1 MIKRALRY
9 IAYKFYFLGK
19 VEYSK
24 RIQEIQRKDFDR
36 IAIIHP
42 ETSIP
47 NNASII
53 NLQGKRELIR
63 IGKQTNIQGELLVM
77 EQSGEIQIGDFC
89 YIGSGSRIWAGE
101 KVVIGNRVL
110 ISHNVNIQDNNAH
123 PLDAAERHNDFLHI
137 FCKGPIQPNDYRAA
151 AITIG
156 DDVWIGFN
164 VTILKGVTIGDGAII
179 GACSLITKDVPPYA
193 VVVSNTGQEIIKY
206 LK

>member
-24 RIQEIQRKDFDR
+24 RIQQIQRKDYDR
-36 IAIIHP
+36 IAVIHP

-53 NLQGKRELIR
+53 NLQGKKELIR

-89 YIGSGSRIWAGE
+89 YIGAGSRVWAGE

-110 ISHNVNIQDNNAH
+110 ISHNVNIHDNNAH
-123 PLDAAERHNDFLHI
+123 PLDAADRHNDFLYI
-137 FCKGPIQPNDYRAA
+137 FCNGPIQPNDYRAA

-164 VTILKGVTIGDGAII
+164 VTILKGVTIGNGAII
-179 GACSLITKDVPPYA
+179 GACTLVTKDVPPYA
-193 VVVSNTGQEIIKY
+193 VVVSNSSQEVIKF

>member
-24 RIQEIQRKDFDR
+24 RIQQIQRKDYDR
-36 IAIIHP
+36 IAVIHP

-53 NLQGKRELIR
+53 NLQGKKELIR

-89 YIGSGSRIWAGE
+89 YIGAGSRIWAGE

-110 ISHNVNIQDNNAH
+110 ISHNVNIHDNNAH
-123 PLDAAERHNDFLHI
+123 PLDAADRHKDFLHI
-137 FCKGPIQPNDYRAA
+137 FCNGPIQPNDYRAA

-164 VTILKGVTIGDGAII
+164 VTILKGVTIGNGAII
-179 GACSLITKDVPPYA
+179 GACTLVTKDVPPYA
-193 VVVSNTGQEIIKY
+193 VVVSNSSQEVIKF